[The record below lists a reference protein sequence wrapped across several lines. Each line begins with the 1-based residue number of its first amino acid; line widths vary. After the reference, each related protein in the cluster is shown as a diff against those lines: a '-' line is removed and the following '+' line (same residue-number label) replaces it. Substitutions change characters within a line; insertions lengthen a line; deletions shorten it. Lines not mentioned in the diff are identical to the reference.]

1 MVAGDDWW
9 DGQAYARLLTGDRR
23 CFAWEWLRRT
33 PAYIDAYGTDSMAA
47 SAFGLLRYEDPS
59 LDALSARPFWCA
71 GMDRAVLHAEA
82 LTAQSPDM
90 FDLACLS
97 RFATLLADRGE
108 HVLLSDGLHSVRL
121 DMISGSLATGPVAL
135 RWRIDGIADT
145 GRQIL
150 ALRQFLALARSGR
163 FSRSL
168 YPAERRA
175 GRWVRMLR
183 VHDALASGAIHREI
197 AGVLFG
203 ADAAGPR
210 WRVTANSCRLQVQ
223 RLASGA
229 RRSITAG
236 PAAWLGHDG

>member
-1 MVAGDDWW
+1 MVAGDDWQ
-9 DGQAYARLLTGDRR
+9 DGQAYARLLAGDRH

-33 PAYIDAYGTDSMAA
+33 PAYLDAWTGGTIAPA
-47 SAFGLLRYEDPS
+47 AFGLLRYENPS

-71 GMDRAVLHAEA
+71 DMDSAVLHADA
-82 LTAQSPDM
+82 LTARSRDM

-108 HVLLSDGLHSVRL
+108 HVLLSDGLHSIRL
-121 DMISGSLATGPVAL
+121 DLISGSLATGPVAL
-135 RWRIDGIADT
+135 RWRIDGVADA

-150 ALRQFLALARSGR
+150 AIRQFMALARSGR
-163 FSRSL
+163 FSRSFH
-168 YPAERRA
+168 PPERRA

-183 VHDALASGAIHREI
+183 VHDAIASGATHREI
-197 AGVLFG
+197 AGALFG

-229 RRSITAG
+229 RRSIAAG
-236 PAAWLGHDG
+236 PIGWLGHDG